1 MAELFPSKQTFVDQR
16 DGVQVL
22 VTNVTTINSTTDHVQ
37 LPNAVDA
44 AILQASRTTAD
55 PTFYLS
61 SGGAQFNIDG
71 ATTGTEYIVVSRHDG
86 GMNYYRGTA
95 DANNP
100 R

>member
-1 MAELFPSKQTFVDQR
+1 MAELFPSKQTFVDLR
-16 DGVQVL
+16 DGTQVL
-22 VTNVTTINSTTDHVQ
+22 VTEVTTINATTDHVK

-44 AILQASRTTAD
+44 SFLHTDKTTSD

-61 SGGAQFNIDG
+61 SAGAQLNIDG
-71 ATTGTEYIVVSRHDG
+71 ATAGTEYLITSRHEG

>member
-16 DGVQVL
+16 DGVQIL
-22 VTNVTTINSTTDHVQ
+22 VSNVTTIDTTTDHVK
-37 LPNAVDA
+37 LPNASDA
-44 AILQASRTTAD
+44 QILQAARTTAD

-71 ATTGTEYIVVSRHDG
+71 ATAGTNYIIVSRHDG
-86 GMNYYRGTA
+86 GINYYRGTA